1 MTAEPPVPATDDT
14 VGEPARRRRRD
25 AAGTRQLLLGA
36 ARERFARDGYA
47 ATTVR
52 DIADDAGVN
61 VALISRYF
69 TSKEG
74 LFEACLRAAGDEL
87 RRTTGQ
93 TPADRVPE
101 AIAQHIADLGAAGLS
116 SQLALLLRSSGD
128 ARRRDPARR
137 PGAFQRT
144 TGGGPRV
151 ASRRTGLRTD
161 PPPRPDGPRRR
172 HRVAVLRSS
181 IRMEPL
187 SSATEQD
194 LVGRCATW
202 STRCCHLAEPDLGT
216 RARVGRAVITAR
228 PRGCSVRPGASR

>member
-1 MTAEPPVPATDDT
+1 MTAEPPVPATGNT
-14 VGEPARRRRRD
+14 AGEPAQRRRRD
-25 AAGTRQLLLGA
+25 ASETRKLLLDA
-36 ARERFARDGYA
+36 ARQRFARDGYA

-101 AIAQHIADLGAAGLS
+101 AIARHIADLGATGLS
-116 SQLALLLRSSGD
+116 SQLSLLLRSSGD
-128 ARRRDPARR
+128 AGADEIRRGVLVRSSEQLAAARGWR
-137 PGAFQRT
+137 PGEPGNEQIL
-144 TGGGPRV
+144 
-151 ASRRTGLRTD
+151 LRAQMALAA
-161 PPPRPDGPRRR
+161 GIG
-172 HRVAVLRSS
+172 VAVLRSS
-181 IRMEPL
+181 IRLEPL

-194 LVGRCATW
+194 LIAPLR
-202 STRCCHLAEPDLGT
+202 DLVDT
-216 RARVGRAVITAR
+216 LLP
-228 PRGCSVRPGASR
+228 PR

>member
-1 MTAEPPVPATDDT
+1 MTAEPPVPATGNT
-14 VGEPARRRRRD
+14 AGEPAQRRRRD
-25 AAGTRQLLLGA
+25 ASETRKLLLDA
-36 ARERFARDGYA
+36 ARQRFARDGYA

-101 AIAQHIADLGAAGLS
+101 AIARHIADLGATGLS
-116 SQLALLLRSSGD
+116 SQLSLLLRSSGD
-128 ARRRDPARR
+128 AGADEIRRGVLVRSSEQLAAARGWR
-137 PGAFQRT
+137 PGEPGNEQIL
-144 TGGGPRV
+144 
-151 ASRRTGLRTD
+151 LRAQMALAA
-161 PPPRPDGPRRR
+161 GIG
-172 HRVAVLRSS
+172 VAVLRSS
-181 IRMEPL
+181 IRLEPL

-194 LVGRCATW
+194 LIAPLR
-202 STRCCHLAEPDLGT
+202 DLVD
-216 RARVGRAVITAR
+216 ALLP
-228 PRGCSVRPGASR
+228 PR